1 MSSIDNDVLEIGYI
15 LTDYLEKRKNYEKS
29 VEIANQLL
37 KVYDVDKFMYVLD
50 KEYIRKIIGC
60 AYSLAIANVTPKDK
74 KKKLLNE
81 ASTLFAEAKKM
92 CQDYENKSGNQYEDI
107 EFLWGLYYSD
117 YGAMLVNK
125 GILYKNE
132 GNLSKA
138 RKIFK
143 EAEKAHKANLEKRK
157 KLKKSLK
164 SNKSY
169 DKKEIQNMIARTIS
183 NIGGVYFRL
192 EKYEDSIN
200 LQKEAL
206 KTFDKQGDIIRQF
219 RTEEL
224 IVGNYISLWENDI
237 NLISQKEFEVCMEY
251 MKSAKFYYEIT
262 NNKSLD
268 GVMKKISVLNKL
280 AADRK

>member
-1 MSSIDNDVLEIGYI
+1 
-15 LTDYLEKRKNYEKS
+15 
-29 VEIANQLL
+29 
-37 KVYDVDKFMYVLD
+37 
-50 KEYIRKIIGC
+50 
-60 AYSLAIANVTPKDK
+60 
-74 KKKLLNE
+74 
-81 ASTLFAEAKKM
+81 
-92 CQDYENKSGNQYEDI
+92 
-107 EFLWGLYYSD
+107 
-117 YGAMLVNK
+117 MLVNK

-143 EAEKAHKANLEKRK
+143 EAVKAHKVSLEKRK

-169 DKKEIQNMIARTIS
+169 DKKEIQNMIARTKS

-206 KTFDKQGDIIRQF
+206 KTFEKQGDIIRQF

-224 IVGNYISLWENDI
+224 IVGNYISMWENDI